1 MDISNILNNNLVY
14 ISCFVVVAIVGLYFL
29 IVWLTRE
36 TVKDELKK
44 INLRRGK
51 KKKIVQDKQKELQ
64 EIQRRRY
71 EREQQNENPQQN
83 DIDSYIDPAE
93 NYEQQEPRGDDRMQ
107 GNQGGY
113 SGNRLDKNDIMMRD
127 IADGT
132 R

>member
-44 INLRRGK
+44 INLRRSK
-51 KKKIVQDKQKELQ
+51 KKKIVQEKQKELQ

-93 NYEQQEPRGDDRMQ
+93 NYEQQEPREDDRMQ